1 MGRPFVFLSIPLS
14 IGIVL
19 SYFFDFDMVG
29 SLLLLGLFLII
40 SSFLIFKNKSVIVP
54 LFFSFLF
61 LGVLLN
67 STRGQSSYLKDFVGR
82 ELLLNAIV
90 DKISWQDEEI
100 GKYVIKI
107 QSIVD
112 GNQKVE
118 INEKSVLKV
127 YGKKELQIGDSLIFS
142 GVPKEPMANTNP
154 MLYNYKLYLMTN
166 NIYTTIN
173 INDYSIKEINRDNID
188 FKYKIREGFRHNIE
202 GLFDKYLREENSS
215 LIKGIVLGQYSY
227 LEEEDILKFREL
239 GLAHIL
245 AVSGLHIGII
255 SGFLIYVLSHLGI
268 KRKYSVYFTLFVLW
282 VYGYLIGFPPSLLRA
297 IIMLSIYF
305 LSFIFAEPY
314 DGINSL
320 FFALFVMIIINP
332 MWIFNLGFQLSFMA
346 TFSIIY
352 FTPKIRDVFYS
363 YDGKILRTI
372 WGLLGVQ
379 IGLLPLQAYYF
390 NRIYLISIMANLIL
404 APILG
409 LALIIG
415 TTMIALSYTL
425 TVFNPIVGK
434 ILDLVLT
441 LEIHMA
447 NLFYSLGMGILKI
460 HSPSF
465 FEIIMY
471 FVILLFLF
479 RVIDLKYLDYK
490 IKKAFLIYLIILV
503 LFNTAVIMT
512 DNSMEIH
519 FLDVGQGDSILL
531 RTKKGDYL
539 VDTGGN
545 IFDSFD
551 IGKNITLPYLEKLGI
566 KRLRGVFITHFD
578 DDHSKALPFLLDNI
592 SIDHIIV
599 SYEDYDNY
607 IFREV
612 KERGKSP
619 LLLKENDKINLDK
632 NTTIKVLGPSENLK
646 NNSSSPNNLS
656 LVFLLTYFD
665 HKVLFTGDMEKDAE
679 YELVD
684 KIEGPVDILK
694 VPHHGSNTSS
704 TEELLDIIKPE
715 IGVISLGRN
724 NFYGHPNV
732 EVLERYNKLGTE
744 VYRTDTEGMIL
755 VKLFNR
761 DKVILPYINDK
772 HSFVDFIFD
781 NVAIISFYVGVF
793 LALYILTKIHIFQK
807 EMLLPHELQ

>member
-14 IGIVL
+14 IGIIL
-19 SYFFDFDMVG
+19 SYFFDFNMAG
-29 SLLLLGLFLII
+29 SMLFLGLFLIL
-40 SSFLIFKNKSVIVP
+40 SGFLILKNKLAMIP
-54 LFFSFLF
+54 LFFSLLF
-61 LGVLLN
+61 LGIFLN
-67 STRGQSSYLKDFVGR
+67 STRGQSSYLRDFVGR
-82 ELLLNAIV
+82 ELLLNATV
-90 DKISWQDEEI
+90 DQINWQDEDA

-107 QSIVD
+107 QSILD
-112 GNQKVE
+112 GNNEEE

-127 YGKKELQIGDSLIFS
+127 YGGNKLQIGDSIVFS
-142 GVPKEPMANTNP
+142 GVPKEPMPNTNP

-166 NIYTTIN
+166 NIFTTIN
-173 INDYSIKEINRDNID
+173 IKDYSIKEINRDNMD
-188 FKYKIREGFRHNIE
+188 FKYKIRESFRHNIE
-202 GLFDKYLREENSS
+202 GLFDKYLQEENSS

-227 LEEEDILKFREL
+227 LEEEDILMFREL

-255 SGFLIYVLSHLGI
+255 SGFLIYVLSYLGV
-268 KRKYSVYFTLFVLW
+268 KRKYSVFFTLFVLW
-282 VYGYLIGFPPSLLRA
+282 LYGYLIGFPPSLLRA

-305 LSFIFAEPY
+305 LGFIFAEPY

-320 FFALFVMIIINP
+320 FFAFFVMIIINP

-352 FTPKIRDVFYS
+352 FTPKIREVFYP

-390 NRIYLISIMANLIL
+390 NRIYLISIMTNLIL

-415 TTMIALSYTL
+415 TIMIALSYTL
-425 TVFNPIVGK
+425 AVFNPIVGK
-434 ILDLVLT
+434 ILDFVLT
-441 LEIHMA
+441 LETHMA
-447 NLFYSLGMGILKI
+447 DLFYGLGVGIVKI
-460 HSPSF
+460 HSPNA
-465 FEIIMY
+465 FEFIMY

-479 RVIDLKYLDYK
+479 KVIDLKYLDFK
-490 IKKAFLIYLIILV
+490 IKKVFLIYLIILL

-551 IGKNITLPYLEKLGI
+551 IGENITSPYLEKLGI

-578 DDHSKALPFLLDNI
+578 DDHSKALPLLLDNI
-592 SIDHIIV
+592 DIDHIIV
-599 SYEDYDNY
+599 SYEDYDNF
-607 IFREV
+607 IFREI
-612 KERGKSP
+612 KDRGKSP
-619 LLLKENDKINLDK
+619 LLLRENDKINIDK
-632 NTTIKVLGPSENLK
+632 NTVIKVLGPSENLK
-646 NNSSSPNNLS
+646 NNSLSPNNLS

-665 HKVLFTGDMEKDAE
+665 YKVLFTGDMEREAE
-679 YELVD
+679 YELID
-684 KIEGPVDILK
+684 KAEGPVDILK

-704 TEELLDIIKPE
+704 TEELLNIIKPE

-732 EVLERYNKLGTE
+732 EVLERYNRLGTE
-744 VYRTDTEGMIL
+744 IHRTDTEGMIL
-755 VKLFNR
+755 VKLFNG
-761 DKVILPYINDK
+761 DKVILPYINEK
-772 HSFVDFIFD
+772 KDFTEFILD
-781 NVAIISFYVGVF
+781 NAVIISLYIGVF
-793 LALYILTKIHIFQK
+793 LALYVLTKIYIFQK
-807 EMLLPHELQ
+807 ERLIPYEL